1 MTGNNIMYQNF
12 KLSYLMDHIKEIK
25 VVLYRDIALDS
36 GELFA
41 KLVL

>member
-1 MTGNNIMYQNF
+1 MIGNNIVYQNF

-25 VVLYRDIALDS
+25 IVLYRDIALDR
-36 GELFA
+36 GELFE